1 MRNSPADDA
10 LFMFKLIALFLIAT
24 QAMFDQPNL
33 PEIIAK
39 PIPLF
44 EQNLERDY
52 LAPVS
57 EYAGG
62 HRGVDLRIDSGSELL
77 SPVDG
82 IINFADEVV
91 DRGVVTVSGHD
102 GKKYSFEPAC
112 TEKSMGSS
120 VKKGEAFANHCEPSA
135 SYQYH
140 CESCVHFSVRSEY
153 GYLSP
158 LYLLGKLRL
167 SKLLT

>member
-1 MRNSPADDA
+1 MRNSRAGHA
-10 LFMFKLIALFLIAT
+10 LFMLKLIALLLIAT
-24 QAMFDQPNL
+24 QAIFDHPSL

-57 EYAGG
+57 EYAAG
-62 HRGVDLRIDSGSELL
+62 HRGVDLRIDPGSELL

-82 IINFADEVV
+82 IITFEDEVV
-91 DRGVVTVSGHD
+91 DRGVVTVSGDD

-112 TEKSMGSS
+112 TEKLIGSS
-120 VKKGEAFANHCEPSA
+120 VQRGEVFAIHCTPSA

-158 LYLLGKLRL
+158 LYLLGKLRP
-167 SKLLT
+167 SKLLA